1 MGDKDLLQAQALLSS
16 KTRKAA
22 TLEVTLQAMTELF
35 LEAKDPVR
43 KARRT
48 LAKKSEP
55 APQVET
61 VEPIIPQNSEV
72 KRPKNVRAIPAAIKN
87 RVHLRDQGQCT
98 QNDLN
103 GLRCKERRWL
113 DIHHLIPVSKG
124 GASTLEN
131 LVTVCKAHHKMIHSD
146 FLPGTSHLKIRIGS

>member
-1 MGDKDLLQAQALLSS
+1 
-16 KTRKAA
+16 
-22 TLEVTLQAMTELF
+22 MTEIF

-43 KARRT
+43 KARRA
-48 LAKKSEP
+48 LVKKSEP
-55 APQVET
+55 IQVES
-61 VEPIIPQNSEV
+61 VESIPQKSEIE
-72 KRPKNVRAIPAAIKN
+72 RRKNVRAIPAAIKN
-87 RVHLRDQGQCT
+87 RVHIRDQRQCT

-131 LVTVCKAHHKMIHSD
+131 LATVCKAHHKMIHTD
-146 FLPGTSHLKIRIGS
+146 FLPGASQLMIRT